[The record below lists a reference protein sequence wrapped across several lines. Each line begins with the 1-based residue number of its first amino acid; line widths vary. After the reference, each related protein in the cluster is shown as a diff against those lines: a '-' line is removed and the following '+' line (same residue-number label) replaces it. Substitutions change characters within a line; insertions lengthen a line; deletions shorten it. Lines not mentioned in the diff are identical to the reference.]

1 MIPLVFFLTIAAKA
15 IICLGINLSRMYKIF
30 MKKKIKFY

>member
-1 MIPLVFFLTIAAKA
+1 MIAAKA

-30 MKKKIKFY
+30 LKKKIKFY